1 MKRASKRIILT
12 SENVNRY
19 GFRVLTDGIDLTQY
33 GKNPLMLWMHI
44 PAFSNDAE
52 TTILAL
58 SKKSNEVFK

>member
-12 SENVNRY
+12 GENINRY

-33 GKNPLMLWMHI
+33 DKNPLMLWMHI
-44 PAFSNDAE
+44 RAFSNDAE